1 MFLFFHRV
9 SIQMQISHSHHMSL
23 VACLKVW
30 CVPMTYSLIPIAA
43 LTLQIHTVRQM
54 LFINQT
60 IPANHPKEG
69 LVVFHIFMSERI
81 IFGEQKPNELCYNQ
95 LSVIYFETIKYKYV

>member
-1 MFLFFHRV
+1 
-9 SIQMQISHSHHMSL
+9 
-23 VACLKVW
+23 
-30 CVPMTYSLIPIAA
+30 MTLEE
-43 LTLQIHTVRQM
+43 TLQTMFCELKSSLCIGLNVRQSSPVLWIEMQLWCCDAAVSHTVRQI

-69 LVVFHIFMSERI
+69 LVVFHIFMSKQI